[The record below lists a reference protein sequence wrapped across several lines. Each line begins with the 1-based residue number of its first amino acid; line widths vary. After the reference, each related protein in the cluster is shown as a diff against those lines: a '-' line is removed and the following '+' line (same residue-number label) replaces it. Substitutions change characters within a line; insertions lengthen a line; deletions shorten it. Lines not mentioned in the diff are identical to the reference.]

1 MTDSSGP
8 EAVLKR
14 LLSMLEE
21 ELESLFGP
29 DGYYRWGERAFMRV
43 EDGAVLFLVVTPLG
57 EDALLN
63 VRCYLVRDVERPD
76 AELGDYLARLNADQI
91 FGGFS
96 IDEDSDVCYDYTM
109 LGSSVTAEV
118 VALAD
123 AYDAITSKRVYKGA
137 VSHEEARRRVLES
150 SGTHF
155 DPQVVEAF
163 LNCQDEFHEIR
174 ENYSDEKILKGGMLL
189 KKAS

>member
-1 MTDSSGP
+1 VTDSSGP

-118 VALAD
+118 VALAIEVV
-123 AYDAITSKRVYKGA
+123 AHAAIQYAPEIIARWGG
-137 VSHEEARRRVLES
+137 VSSLDKLRQELNSDSEAGEDE
-150 SGTHF
+150 GEG
-155 DPQVVEAF
+155 P
-163 LNCQDEFHEIR
+163 LN
-174 ENYSDEKILKGGMLL
+174 
-189 KKAS
+189 